1 MEKLNSP
8 AQHRVHRLPQIRHC
22 QTEMGDTRDPKGR
35 GGGHECASDYEDG
48 RGEGK
53 LSEDEV
59 WDDDGEEARL
69 RVRTSASSRGT
80 IGRVVFRAEIVMV
93 PQMQCRPRSAR
104 DAHGPLHIP
113 WGKQCTR
120 A

>member
-8 AQHRVHRLPQIRHC
+8 TQHRVHRLPQIRHC

-35 GGGHECASDYEDG
+35 GKGGGMNARVIMRMG
-48 RGEGK
+48 GEGK

-104 DAHGPLHIP
+104 DAHRPLHIP
-113 WGKQCTR
+113 WGKQCT
-120 A
+120 